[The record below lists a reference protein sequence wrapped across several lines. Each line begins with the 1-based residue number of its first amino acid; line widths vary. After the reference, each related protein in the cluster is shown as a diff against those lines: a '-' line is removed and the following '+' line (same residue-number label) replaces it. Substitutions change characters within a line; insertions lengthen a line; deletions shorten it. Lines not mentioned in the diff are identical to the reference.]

1 MSGTLRRRIRHTRR
15 LLGYGLLLA
24 LIVLALA
31 VSLLIQ
37 ALPLVAQHPDK
48 VAHWLG
54 ERFGQPVSFSQSS
67 AEWTRRGPRWRF
79 EGLRI
84 GSGLTALDIGRA
96 DLQVAVYSG
105 LLPGKPLTELRVRDL
120 ALRLEQGR
128 DGRWQLA
135 GLPFKPQPGVDP
147 LDLLEPLGELHIERA
162 QLVVA
167 SPALHEELLVP
178 RIDLRLRVSGSRLR
192 AGLRAWATQAGTPM
206 SAAAD
211 LDRKRWSGDLWAGGR
226 KLKLSEWSRLL
237 ADTGLVI
244 AGSGDVDL
252 WARLEDQQVRN
263 LRSRVD
269 LAPLALGSRRPWLA
283 SAEGRLSSPP
293 VVFERARM
301 LARWEVD
308 ANGWQLHAPRLQ
320 FHESGRKEPHRFD
333 GLWLAGG
340 KRFALTAPRMD
351 LGAAAALATLSAS
364 VPPGLRRW
372 LLEAAPNGE
381 LHDVQLQGEAGRWR
395 AAAALE
401 SAGWAAHAGRP
412 GLTGLSGKAS
422 FDQDGGVFRL
432 GPAPLRFD
440 WAKFRQP
447 LEFEL
452 AGTLGWWRNHASWT
466 IGASG
471 LRVRGED
478 FGALARMELQFQG
491 DGTRPRMDLAAQV
504 DTTPVVA
511 ARKFWV
517 VGKMPAATIDWL
529 DRALTQGSI
538 EQGRA
543 VLAGDLD
550 LWPFRNGQGRFDA
563 QARLQ
568 QGRVAFSPQWPE
580 AEALDLAVA
589 FNGPGMT
596 LEGSGK
602 ILDNPVAR
610 VGGGIADFREPR
622 LLLDIDTPANGEK
635 LQALM
640 LASPLEQRF
649 GSHLRSA
656 SVRGPASVALALDL
670 PLSARLGNRRIQGSL
685 DLLGARLADP
695 RWDLDFTQVRGRT
708 EFSDGGFAATD
719 LQVRFEGSPAQFTL
733 QVGEGYTGDPGL
745 AAKANL
751 LGEFPANIL
760 LRRHPPLAW
769 LEPLLEGSAT
779 WDIGVDIPRAS
790 ANAPAAPAR
799 LTVTSDLVGV
809 HVDLPAPLGKSP
821 SEPWPLRLAAPL
833 PVQDGEVSLSLD
845 RLMQMRARTGANA
858 DDGMT
863 GILHFGPGAPGPLPA
878 RGLAVSGATPTLDAA
893 GWIAFAAKGEGAGAL
908 QAVDLRVASL
918 DLLGSPFADT
928 LLRLRRAPDST
939 QVELDGA
946 GVAGQIV
953 IATPLAGG
961 VRGSFERL
969 HWPERAP
976 PSPEEQAQADAG
988 QGQDPTV
995 LPPLSFSVK
1004 DLRVGTL
1011 ELGQTELQA
1020 RPVAKGLRVERFT
1033 SQSAGLQLD
1042 ASGDWLRSGDGV
1054 SQSRFTVDISAR
1066 SLGELLAAFGLADM
1080 VSQGKFQGRL
1090 EGQWPG
1096 SPGAFALARFQ
1107 GRLKAEVGEGQLL
1120 EVEPGGGGRVLGL
1133 ISLAEIPRRLTLDF
1147 SDFFEKGFG
1156 FNTMTGEFVFAQGRA
1171 STELLR
1177 IDGPAAEIRV
1187 SGSTDLRTQQYDQRI
1202 EVLPKAGG
1210 VLPAIGAI
1218 AGGPVGAAV
1227 GAVAQAVL
1235 QQPLKQAG
1243 RTVYRV
1249 TGPWANPDVEVLER
1263 GPPKAAPADRKP
1275 AGTP

>member
-1 MSGTLRRRIRHTRR
+1 MSGRLRHRIRHARR

-84 GSGLTALDIGRA
+84 GSGRTALDIGRA
-96 DLQVAVYSG
+96 DLLVAVYSG
-105 LLPGKPLTELRVRDL
+105 LLPGQPLTELKVRDL
-120 ALRLEQGR
+120 ALRLEQGG

-167 SPALHEELLVP
+167 SPALREELLVP

-226 KLKLSEWSRLL
+226 ELKLSEWSRLL

-263 LRSRVD
+263 LRSRAN

-293 VVFERARM
+293 VVFERVRM
-301 LARWEVD
+301 LARWQVD
-308 ANGWQLHAPRLQ
+308 ANGWQMHAPELQ
-320 FHESGRKEPHRFD
+320 FNDVGQKAPHRFD

-381 LHDVQLQGEAGRWR
+381 LHHVELQGEAGRWR

-401 SAGWAAHAGRP
+401 SAGWRAQAGRP
-412 GLTGLSGKAS
+412 GLTGLAGKAS

-432 GPAPLRFD
+432 DPAPLRFD
-440 WAKFRQP
+440 WEKFRQP

-452 AGTLGWWRNHASWT
+452 SGTLGWWRNGASWT
-466 IGASG
+466 VGASG

-478 FGALARMELQFQG
+478 FGVLARMELQFQG
-491 DGTRPRMDLAAQV
+491 DGTRPRMDMAAQM

-517 VGKMPAATIDWL
+517 VGKMPTATIDWL

-538 EQGRA
+538 EQGRV

-550 LWPFRNGQGRFDA
+550 QWPFRSGQGRFDA
-563 QARLQ
+563 QARLL
-568 QGRVAFSPQWPE
+568 QGRIAFSPQWPD

-589 FNGPGMT
+589 FDGPGMA
-596 LEGSGK
+596 LEGSGE
-602 ILDNPVAR
+602 ILGSTVAR
-610 VGGGIADFREPR
+610 VAGRIADFREPR
-622 LLLDIDTPANGEK
+622 LLLDVSTPADGQK

-649 GSHLRSA
+649 GEHLRSA
-656 SVRGPASVALALDL
+656 SLRGPVSVALGLDL
-670 PLSARLGNRRIQGSL
+670 PLAARLGDRRIQGSL
-685 DLLGARLADP
+685 DLLGAQLADP
-695 RWDLDFTQVRGRT
+695 RWNLDFTQVRGRT
-708 EFSDGGFAATD
+708 EFSDGGFAAKD
-719 LQVRFEGSPAQFTL
+719 LQVQFEGAPAQFTL
-733 QVGEGYTGDPGL
+733 EVGERYTGDAGL
-745 AAKANL
+745 AAKARL
-751 LGEFPANIL
+751 LGEFPAAVL

-769 LEPLLEGSAT
+769 LEPLLQGSAS
-779 WDIGVDIPRAS
+779 WNVGVDIPRAS
-790 ANAPAAPAR
+790 PDAPSAPAR
-799 LTVTSDLVGV
+799 LTVESDLVGV
-809 HVDLPAPLGKSP
+809 QVDLPAPLDKP
-821 SEPWPLRLAAPL
+821 AAAAWPLRLASPL
-833 PVQDGEVSLSLD
+833 PVHDGEVTLSLGA
-845 RLMQMRARTGANA
+845 LMRMRARMGA
-858 DDGMT
+858 DDAMT
-863 GILHFGPGAPGPLPA
+863 GVLHFGPGAPGPLPA
-878 RGLAVSGATPTLDAA
+878 SGLVVSGATPTLDAA

-928 LLRLRRAPDST
+928 SLRLRRAPQST
-939 QVELDGA
+939 QVDLDGA
-946 GVAGQIV
+946 GVAGEIV

-961 VRGSFERL
+961 VRGNFERL

-976 PSPEEQAQADAG
+976 PTTEELAQADAG

-995 LPPLSFSVK
+995 LPPLRFSVE
-1004 DLRVGTL
+1004 DLRLGTL
-1011 ELGQTELQA
+1011 ELGQTQLQA
-1020 RPVAKGLRVERFT
+1020 RPVAKGLRVDRFT
-1033 SQSAGLQLD
+1033 SQSPGLQLN
-1042 ASGDWLRSGDGV
+1042 ASGDWLQSGEGV
-1054 SQSRFTVDISAR
+1054 SQSRFTVDIAAQ

-1080 VSQGKFQGRL
+1080 VAQGKFQGRL

-1096 SPGAFALARFQ
+1096 SPGAFALTRFQ
-1107 GRLKAEVGEGQLL
+1107 GRLKADVGEGQLL

-1133 ISLAEIPRRLTLDF
+1133 ISLAEIPRRLSLDF
-1147 SDFFEKGFG
+1147 SDFFQKGFG

-1210 VLPAIGAI
+1210 MLPAIGAI
-1218 AGGPVGAAV
+1218 AGGPVGAAM

-1249 TGPWANPDVEVLER
+1249 TGPWANPDVQVVER
-1263 GPPKAAPADRKP
+1263 GPPRVTPADPKP

>member
-1 MSGTLRRRIRHTRR
+1 
-15 LLGYGLLLA
+15 
-24 LIVLALA
+24 
-31 VSLLIQ
+31 
-37 ALPLVAQHPDK
+37 
-48 VAHWLG
+48 
-54 ERFGQPVSFSQSS
+54 
-67 AEWTRRGPRWRF
+67 
-79 EGLRI
+79 
-84 GSGLTALDIGRA
+84 
-96 DLQVAVYSG
+96 
-105 LLPGKPLTELRVRDL
+105 
-120 ALRLEQGR
+120 
-128 DGRWQLA
+128 
-135 GLPFKPQPGVDP
+135 
-147 LDLLEPLGELHIERA
+147 
-162 QLVVA
+162 
-167 SPALHEELLVP
+167 
-178 RIDLRLRVSGSRLR
+178 
-192 AGLRAWATQAGTPM
+192 
-206 SAAAD
+206 
-211 LDRKRWSGDLWAGGR
+211 
-226 KLKLSEWSRLL
+226 
-237 ADTGLVI
+237 
-244 AGSGDVDL
+244 
-252 WARLEDQQVRN
+252 
-263 LRSRVD
+263 
-269 LAPLALGSRRPWLA
+269 
-283 SAEGRLSSPP
+283 
-293 VVFERARM
+293 
-301 LARWEVD
+301 
-308 ANGWQLHAPRLQ
+308 
-320 FHESGRKEPHRFD
+320 
-333 GLWLAGG
+333 
-340 KRFALTAPRMD
+340 
-351 LGAAAALATLSAS
+351 
-364 VPPGLRRW
+364 
-372 LLEAAPNGE
+372 
-381 LHDVQLQGEAGRWR
+381 
-395 AAAALE
+395 
-401 SAGWAAHAGRP
+401 
-412 GLTGLSGKAS
+412 
-422 FDQDGGVFRL
+422 
-432 GPAPLRFD
+432 
-440 WAKFRQP
+440 
-447 LEFEL
+447 
-452 AGTLGWWRNHASWT
+452 
-466 IGASG
+466 
-471 LRVRGED
+471 
-478 FGALARMELQFQG
+478 MELQFQG

-568 QGRVAFSPQWPE
+568 QGRVAFSPQWPD
-580 AEALDLAVA
+580 AEALDVAVA

-622 LLLDIDTPANGEK
+622 LLLDIDTPADGEK

-695 RWDLDFTQVRGRT
+695 RWDLVFTEVRGRT

-733 QVGEGYTGDPGL
+733 RVGEDYTGDPGL
-745 AAKANL
+745 AAKASL

-779 WDIGVDIPRAS
+779 WDVGVDIPRAF
-790 ANAPAAPAR
+790 ADAPAAPAR
-799 LTVTSDLVGV
+799 LTVASDLVGV
-809 HVDLPAPLGKSP
+809 QVDLPAPLGKSP

-833 PVQDGEVSLSLD
+833 PVQDGEVSLSLG

-918 DLLGSPFADT
+918 DLLGAPFADT
-928 LLRLRRAPDST
+928 LLRLRRAPDKT

-961 VRGSFERL
+961 VRGNFERL

-1033 SQSAGLQLD
+1033 SQSASLQLD

-1263 GPPKAAPADRKP
+1263 GPPKAAPTDRKP